1 VKHVMSSVNRSNVNR
16 SKHVAYISPI
26 NICCADVSSQFVI

>member
-1 VKHVMSSVNRSNVNR
+1 MMTVNR

-26 NICCADVSSQFVI
+26 NICCTDVSSQFVIYSEENL